1 MRLRLRLPPPHRLPY
16 FVSGWTACDAL
27 IAASAGES
35 IAPLLIAAAVV
46 LWHIARRIERAVLS
60 ANDTATLMAAALMG
74 AVTFTDSSMQEKID
88 AIRRAKT

>member
-1 MRLRLRLPPPHRLPY
+1 MRVILRLPPPHRLQY
-16 FVSGWTACDAL
+16 FMSGWAACDAV
-27 IAASAGES
+27 IAASAGEF
-35 IAPLLIAAAVV
+35 IALLLIVVAVA
-46 LWHIARRIERAVLS
+46 LWHIARRFERAVLS

>member
-1 MRLRLRLPPPHRLPY
+1 MRLRLRLPPPHRLQY
-16 FVSGWTACDAL
+16 FMSGWATCDAV

-46 LWHIARRIERAVLS
+46 LRYIARRIERAVLS
-60 ANDTATLMAAALMG
+60 ANDAATLMAAALMG